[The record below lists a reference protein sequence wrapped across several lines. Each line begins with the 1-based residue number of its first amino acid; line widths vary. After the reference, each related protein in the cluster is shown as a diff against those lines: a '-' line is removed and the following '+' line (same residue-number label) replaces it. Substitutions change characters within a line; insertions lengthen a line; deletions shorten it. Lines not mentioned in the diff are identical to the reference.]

1 VIQRLRRVLPE
12 LAVEL
17 LGVVAELRF
26 VHALRIV
33 PSEEVVL
40 ASDAF
45 GFPVGAYLCAKTWA
59 VMTLKTNPATV
70 VVERPETA
78 G

>member
-1 VIQRLRRVLPE
+1 MNL
-12 LAVEL
+12 
-17 LGVVAELRF
+17 
-26 VHALRIV
+26 ALRALWFVTVGWALGLLFFSIG
-33 PSEEVVL
+33 L
-40 ASDAF
+40 GLMATII